1 VAGQARLIEGVGSHV
16 DGNWP
21 YAGELWLAFNDDAYS
36 GNTSDNSGQVTATIT
51 VTHA

>member
-1 VAGQARLIEGVGSHV
+1 VGSNL

-21 YAGELWLAFNDDAYS
+21 YTGELWLSFNDDAYS